1 MASIQVKI
9 IIGVAT
15 KTFKFS
21 PEQSVADALKDIRQ
35 ANLDKMGAEADGGAD
50 HGLFQA
56 SGKGKKARWLK
67 NNRPLKFYN
76 VTSGVRLLTARIF
89 SHLLSSTYSYWP
101 TTFSSCLWEGTQ
113 IATPLAHTNTPFGQR
128 VP

>member
-1 MASIQVKI
+1 MATIHVKI

-35 ANLDKMGAEADGGAD
+35 ANLDKQGAEAEGGAD

-56 SGKGKKARWLK
+56 PTKGKKARWLK
-67 NNRPLKFYN
+67 SNRPLKFYN
-76 VTSGVRLLTARIF
+76 ITSGVRTSSAVFLQFTFHCISFRVQWG
-89 SHLLSSTYSYWP
+89 LS
-101 TTFSSCLWEGTQ
+101 
-113 IATPLAHTNTPFGQR
+113 
-128 VP
+128 